1 MSASTHSHKRKNS
14 HLFPQRKS
22 SNSSMD
28 KPFFPNNDSVAN
40 TDPQSNENGHTIN
53 EIRPTEA
60 TIDVTDVPQTPFL
73 QEQYSMR
80 P

>member
-1 MSASTHSHKRKNS
+1 
-14 HLFPQRKS
+14 
-22 SNSSMD
+22 MD

-80 P
+80 PRRESFQFNDIETSITRIPFSV